1 MIHYKLIIMQT
12 SGNYEMTFNGSNL
25 EKSNSQKP

>member
-1 MIHYKLIIMQT
+1 MQT

-25 EKSNSQKP
+25 EKSNSQKL